1 MYQSTQY
8 LQSLETLYGQSSMG
22 VLLFQLDEQVHWTLV
37 WSNQTA
43 STQLNIESLTSD
55 PQILLELFSASK
67 EDQPTKYIYSD
78 YELNLIPLQDSL
90 SSSILVHINE
100 KSEQLKSISSS
111 HTDSWVFPDEAHLQL
126 KPTDSIPE
134 QSAASMANPER
145 LFSIEQMDKQSF
157 YQNIVNKAGLASF
170 LAPFNEKYLFWDRQ
184 ALGFLDLPKNL
195 FKKETHDFYSG
206 SFELFLSFVHDSDK
220 EKVIEA
226 FEELWAHQW
235 SIKSQFR
242 IKSKD
247 SSYQWFQLSVQ
258 VQTEF
263 FVGYLENINEQIGF
277 QRQLG
282 AREKLIE
289 QLIDGLPI
297 GIVVKDA
304 QSCYRFVNHQI
315 EKDFQLSRAEIIGK
329 TDYELFQSPAI
340 LQQVL
345 AAKNDGVVGQLQIEE
360 KSITLLNHTE
370 WFMVGHL
377 LMQVENLKGSIE
389 VWSMGF
395 YLNITER
402 KLIEEELKEANQAAL
417 LAAQAKSDFLSIMS
431 HEIRTPL
438 NSVIGNATLLHDYHL
453 ESDVKTH
460 ITMIQQSAEHL
471 LYLINDILDFNKLE
485 AGKVELEHKPLDLAE
500 QLNACMQMSESPAK
514 HKNVTLKTD
523 LRNSIP
529 QWVKGDAG
537 RLRQIVLNLVG
548 NAIKFS
554 ENGEVYLIASSIID
568 DLNLDEDLVYKLT
581 NNLSANSKCER
592 VYFVVRDTGIGIDK
606 ESIPKLFQE
615 FSQANA
621 GTSRKFGGTG
631 LGLAICKKLVEAMDG
646 AIGIASQVNKG
657 SDFAFAIPFEPTTSS
672 SVEYSAN
679 SGGLSVEELASQRPL
694 NILVAE
700 DNQPNQFLIRA
711 ILKKFGHEVNIVNN
725 GQEAVD
731 AVVSSNNAQQAFD
744 VVLMDLSMP
753 EMDGFTASK
762 TIRLLQTQGD
772 LPVYKNGLPIVALTA
787 NALDEQKEDVEAA
800 QMDGFLTKPINIDR
814 LKEVLFELT
823 K

>member
-1 MYQSTQY
+1 MNVDKNHFQ
-8 LQSLETLYGQSSMG
+8 QSLEILYGQASMG

-37 WSNQTA
+37 WNNLSA
-43 STQLNIESLTSD
+43 STQLNLESFASD
-55 PQILLELFSASK
+55 PQIRLELFSASK
-67 EDQPTKYIYSD
+67 GYESTKYGYDD
-78 YELNLIPLQDSL
+78 YELSLIPLHDSL
-90 SSSILVHINE
+90 SATVLIHINE
-100 KSEQLKSISSS
+100 PSEPFKSISSAQA
-111 HTDSWVFPDEAHLQL
+111 DSWVFPEESSEFTSELTPKQGELSEVIA
-126 KPTDSIPE
+126 E
-134 QSAASMANPER
+134 QSTSLEK
-145 LFSIEQMDKQSF
+145 LDKQSF
-157 YQNIVNKAGLASF
+157 YQQIVNQAGLASF
-170 LAPFNEKYLFWDRQ
+170 LVPSYGHYLFWDSQ
-184 ALGFLDLPKNL
+184 ALEFLELPKHQ
-195 FKKETHDFYSG
+195 FKKASHSFYGG
-206 SFELFLSFVHDSDK
+206 SLELFLSFVHDADK
-220 EKVIEA
+220 EKVADA
-226 FEELWAHQW
+226 FEELWEHQW

-242 IKSKD
+242 IRSKD
-247 SSYQWFQLSVQ
+247 SSYQWFQLTVQ
-258 VQTEF
+258 VQKEF

-315 EKDFQLSRAEIIGK
+315 EKDFQLSRAQIIGK

-345 AAKNDGVVGQLQIEE
+345 SSKNDGVVGQLQIEE

-377 LMQVENLKGSIE
+377 LMQVENLEGSIE
-389 VWSMGF
+389 VWSMAF

-438 NSVIGNATLLHDYHL
+438 NSVIGNATLLHDFHL
-453 ESDVKTH
+453 ESDVETH
-460 ITMIQQSAEHL
+460 VNMIQQSAEHL

-485 AGKVELEHKPLDLAE
+485 AGKVELEHQPVELAE
-500 QLNACMQMSESPAK
+500 QLKACMQMSESPAK
-514 HKNVTLKTD
+514 NKQVALQTD
-523 LRNSIP
+523 LHESIP

-537 RLRQIVLNLVG
+537 RLRQIILNLVG

-554 ENGEVYLIASSIID
+554 ENGKVTLIGSSNLE
-568 DLNLDEDLVYKLT
+568 DLNLDADLADKLRI
-581 NNLSANSKCER
+581 SSKSNIKQP
-592 VYFVVRDTGIGIDK
+592 VYFVVRDTGIGIPK
-606 ESIPKLFQE
+606 EAIPKLFEE
-615 FSQANA
+615 FSQASA
-621 GTSRKFGGTG
+621 GTSRKYGGTG
-631 LGLAICKKLVEAMDG
+631 LGLAICKKLVEAMG
-646 AIGIASQVNKG
+646 GEIGIASQLNQG
-657 SDFAFAIPFEPTTSS
+657 SDFAFVIPFEPTSS
-672 SVEYSAN
+672 NLEYSAN
-679 SGGLSVEELASQRPL
+679 SEALSAEAIAAQRPL

-711 ILKKFGHEVNIVNN
+711 ILKKLGHQAQIVNN

-731 AVVSSNNAQQAFD
+731 AVIASNNDQETFD
-744 VVLMDLSMP
+744 VILMDISMP

-762 TIRLLQTQGD
+762 TIRLLQSEGR
-772 LPVYKNGLPIVALTA
+772 LPQYQQGLPIVALTA

-800 QMDGFLTKPINIDR
+800 QMDDFLTKPINIDR
-814 LKEVLFELT
+814 LKAVLFAMSQ
-823 K
+823 